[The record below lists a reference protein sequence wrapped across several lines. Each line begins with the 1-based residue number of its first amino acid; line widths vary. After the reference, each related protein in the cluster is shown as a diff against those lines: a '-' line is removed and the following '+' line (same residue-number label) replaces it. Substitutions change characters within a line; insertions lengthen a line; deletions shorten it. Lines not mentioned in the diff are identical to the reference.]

1 MFSDTNSSNFVT
13 CLTNTRVCV
22 CVCTKN
28 ISINWKVSLSPL
40 SLARTPKHFNIVY
53 EIPSQKKQTNLGGG
67 GGKWIHI
74 RVTSLHTL
82 YFTTLT
88 QTRAASNPSPF
99 GHPHIQVMIWWPFAC
114 LGFYLRQSTLLQVSG
129 VGGGRERERK
139 KKQDDQVNRK
149 VRERETGFQIKLS
162 CRYGHFFSSSATW
175 FEWFTVLGQESESGW
190 I

>member
-22 CVCTKN
+22 C
-28 ISINWKVSLSPL
+28 
-40 SLARTPKHFNIVY
+40 ARVHQEHFNKLESFSFAPFTRTHTQTFQHCVWNPIA
-53 EIPSQKKQTNLGGG
+53 KKQTNLGGG

-88 QTRAASNPSPF
+88 QPRAASNPSPF

-129 VGGGRERERK
+129 VGGGREREKTGRPGQQK
-139 KKQDDQVNRK
+139 G
-149 VRERETGFQIKLS
+149 ER
-162 CRYGHFFSSSATW
+162 
-175 FEWFTVLGQESESGW
+175 
-190 I
+190 